1 MSDLGNHAVEVEI
14 PWNVANEIAS
24 WQRIIGSSTSQTS
37 RELNYRTAV
46 RELGDRARA
55 NPEVRPVIEQVL
67 LDLAE
72 EAGVDADLANGID
85 LNARPPSTS
94 PVSVDV
100 WPTPTPIKSVLPPV
114 EKFVPELMPDAI
126 RDFVMDVA
134 DRQQAPPDFVAV
146 AALCAIAA
154 VIGNRVRVRPK
165 QHDDWEVVPNLW
177 GALIGRP
184 STMKSSTM
192 RSALA
197 AIYAIQDAEREKWEK
212 QNKAAKIEGALGVLE
227 VKSNKQK
234 AEKAL
239 KVGNREEARIIL
251 ANVMDD
257 ADELPCPR
265 IVVNDASVEKLGEL
279 LNENP
284 RGLLLIRDELAGLL
298 SKLERDEHQSERAFY
313 LEAYSGGGA
322 FTYDRIGRGTVHIK
336 HCTLSIIGGVQP
348 SRIAP
353 IVRGAI
359 SGASNDGF
367 VQRMQMSVYP
377 DDDFSWQ
384 YIDRKPD
391 PAARLAY
398 EKVFRDL
405 HELAPGD
412 TDNPA
417 ILHFSPESQPLFR
430 QWMEEIN
437 ADARSGSLSS
447 VLESHILKMPE
458 TVASLAVLFELI
470 DGGRC
475 EVTEIS
481 MRRALDWADY
491 LRSHA
496 SRLYALGETMAAD
509 GARLI
514 VERRSHLPMP
524 FTARD
529 VHQKGWTGLADRTAV
544 AAAIEL
550 LLATHHCREAG
561 QHSSA
566 AGGRPTTG
574 YCWNPSLMT
583 EGK

>member
-1 MSDLGNHAVEVEI
+1 MSDLGNHTTNVEI
-14 PWNVANEIAS
+14 PWNVSMEIES
-24 WQRIIGSSTSQTS
+24 WHRIIGQSISQTA
-37 RELNYRTAV
+37 REMNYRRAV

-67 LDLAE
+67 LDLAD
-72 EAGVDADLANGID
+72 EAGVDIDLANNLD
-85 LNARPPSTS
+85 LTARPPSTS
-94 PVSVDV
+94 SVGFEV
-100 WPTPTPIKSVLPPV
+100 WPAPTPIKSVLSPV
-114 EKFVPELMPDAI
+114 DRLCPEMLPDAI
-126 RDFVMDVA
+126 RDYVMDVSN
-134 DRQQAPPDFVAV
+134 RQQAPPDFVAV

-165 QHDDWEVVPNLW
+165 QHDDWEIVPNLW
-177 GALIGRP
+177 GAIIGRP
-184 STMKSSTM
+184 STMKSSAM

-197 AIYAIQDAEREKWEK
+197 ALYAIQDTERERWE
-212 QNKAAKIEGALGVLE
+212 QQCKASKIDCALSALEAKGE
-227 VKSNKQK
+227 KRK

-239 KVGNREEARIIL
+239 KGGNRDEAQGIL
-251 ANVMDD
+251 ANLIDD
-257 ADELPCPR
+257 TEEPPCPR
-265 IVVNDASVEKLGEL
+265 IVVNDATVEKIGEL

-284 RGLLLIRDELAGLL
+284 RGLLLVRDELVGLL
-298 SKLERDEHQSERAFY
+298 SKLERDEYQSDRAFF
-313 LEAYSGGGA
+313 LEAYNGDGP

-336 HCTLSIIGGVQP
+336 HCTLGIIGGVQP
-348 SRIAP
+348 ARIAP

-367 VQRMQMSVYP
+367 VQRLQMTVYP
-377 DDDFSWQ
+377 DDDRSWE

-398 EKVFRDL
+398 EKVFRSL
-405 HELAPGD
+405 YELALGD

-417 ILHFSPESQPLFR
+417 ILHLSPESQILFR

-437 ADARSGSLSS
+437 SDARTGSLSS

-458 TVASLAVLFELI
+458 TVASLALLFELI

-491 LRSHA
+491 LRTHA
-496 SRLYALGETMAAD
+496 NRLYSLGETMAAD

-514 VERRSHLPMP
+514 VERRGQLATP

-529 VHQKGWTGLADRTAV
+529 VHQKGWIGLTDRSAV
-544 AAAIEL
+544 TAAIEL
-550 LLATHHCREAG
+550 LLATHHCREAAQG
-561 QHSSA
+561 STAS
-566 AGGRPTTG
+566 GGRPTTG
-574 YCWNPSLMT
+574 YNWNPSLT
-583 EGK
+583 NEG